1 MRPERVSLLVVA
13 RYGWT
18 LAMSSDLLEQ
28 ITSSDGNRRALIKRA
43 GEGRIL
49 VEIVHLVAGDGV
61 HEPRAYWSRV
71 RQPVTV
77 TDSIENARRLAAE
90 AIGEPVLGDPG

>member
-1 MRPERVSLLVVA
+1 LVVVA

-49 VEIVHLVAGDGV
+49 VEIEHLVAGDGV